1 MTANLTATLQ
11 IAKRLYSLAQ
21 EHNDP
26 ALIVGAYECLA
37 STLYF
42 CGDFDAAH
50 ESAAL
55 GVQIWRSGKVQ
66 SQVEELMAPGVVCL
80 CYKAL
85 SEWHLGEAAS
95 YQVTIAEA
103 VSVAKQLHDMHA
115 LVLVLYWST
124 YLACLEGDFAKVGR
138 LASDLMETSMRL
150 TFATW

>member
-1 MTANLTATLQ
+1 
-11 IAKRLYSLAQ
+11 
-21 EHNDP
+21 
-26 ALIVGAYECLA
+26 
-37 STLYF
+37 
-42 CGDFDAAH
+42 
-50 ESAAL
+50 
-55 GVQIWRSGKVQ
+55 
-66 SQVEELMAPGVVCL
+66 
-80 CYKAL
+80 
-85 SEWHLGEAAS
+85 LGEAAS